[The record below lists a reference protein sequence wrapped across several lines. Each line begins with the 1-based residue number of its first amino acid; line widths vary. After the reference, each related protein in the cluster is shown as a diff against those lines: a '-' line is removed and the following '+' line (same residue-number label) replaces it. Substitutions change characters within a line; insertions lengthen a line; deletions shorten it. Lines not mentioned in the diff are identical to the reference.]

1 MDQRG
6 EGRTT
11 GPATGITRFV
21 RLKLSCGRT
30 YLGTRAVFLMMTL
43 DELLLELT
51 SGDDE
56 RAEGAVRSLSGYG
69 EAALDALRSML
80 ASPDVDRRWWAVRAL
95 AEIPGGAA
103 IPFIIQALSD
113 EDPAVRQCAALGL
126 CQQPDIPDDSV
137 AEVVVPALIEAMA
150 SNDALLARLAAN
162 ALTCIGA
169 AAVPALLD
177 LLANSPDPVRL
188 EAARALA
195 LIGDTRAIP
204 ALFEALEDDSAL
216 MEYWANEGLERMGVG
231 MVFFQPE

>member
-1 MDQRG
+1 MSLH
-6 EGRTT
+6 E
-11 GPATGITRFV
+11 IL
-21 RLKLSCGRT
+21 LK
-30 YLGTRAVFLMMTL
+30 
-43 DELLLELT
+43 LT

-56 RAEGAVRSLSGYG
+56 RAEGAVRGIPGYG

-80 ASPDVDRRWWAVRAL
+80 ADPDVDKRWWAVRAL
-95 AEIPGGAA
+95 AEIRGGEA

-113 EDPAVRQCAALGL
+113 DAPAVRQCAALGL
-126 CQQPDIPDDSV
+126 SQQPNMPDGSV
-137 AEVVVPALIEAMA
+137 AEGAVPALIEAMA

-177 LLANSPDPVRL
+177 LLVNAPQPVRL